1 MQFYENLKHII
12 ARTNELFYAGAVVV
26 PILGSYNR
34 TFLGPLTFG
43 FQNFFEAIN
52 ICQMARFKPVL

>member
-43 FQNFFEAIN
+43 F
-52 ICQMARFKPVL
+52 